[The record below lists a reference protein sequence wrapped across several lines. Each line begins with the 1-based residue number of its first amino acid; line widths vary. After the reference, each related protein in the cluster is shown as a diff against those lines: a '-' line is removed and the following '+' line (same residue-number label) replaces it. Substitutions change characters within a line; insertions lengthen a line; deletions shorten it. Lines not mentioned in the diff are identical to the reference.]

1 MVTPWSGWYSASVY
15 GPVQSRPRVASV
27 GEAPSSEA
35 VDMITACAPASRPGI
50 IGDGAGSSNTTVLAS
65 GAVMAETAPLK
76 AAPMP
81 ADSRKRSS
89 EATTSAEVTAERV
102 AALFAYRGVTQ
113 VTRYELP
120 RLAALNF
127 VIEDALEGGVNSSLG
142 LDTHGKCLSYLVLG
156 MDVRVPIEP
165 GDGREAEPALQTA
178 R

>member
-1 MVTPWSGWYSASVY
+1 MSTAIQKLHQIAHGRSGDKGNRLNINIIAYEPHHW
-15 GPVQSRPRVASV
+15 PVL
-27 GEAPSSEA
+27 E
-35 VDMITACAPASRPGI
+35 
-50 IGDGAGSSNTTVLAS
+50 
-65 GAVMAETAPLK
+65 
-76 AAPMP
+76 
-81 ADSRKRSS
+81 
-89 EATTSAEVTAERV
+89 AEVTAERV

-156 MDVRVPIEP
+156 MDVRVPVEP
-165 GDGREAEPALQTA
+165 GDGREAEPVLQTA

>member
-1 MVTPWSGWYSASVY
+1 M
-15 GPVQSRPRVASV
+15 
-27 GEAPSSEA
+27 
-35 VDMITACAPASRPGI
+35 
-50 IGDGAGSSNTTVLAS
+50 NTTIQKLHQIAHGRSGDKGNRLNINIIAYEPHHWPVL
-65 GAVMAETAPLK
+65 E
-76 AAPMP
+76 
-81 ADSRKRSS
+81 
-89 EATTSAEVTAERV
+89 AEVTAERV

-156 MDVRVPIEP
+156 MDVRVPVEP
-165 GDGREAEPALQTA
+165 GDGREAEPVLQTA